1 MHIQQSLRI
10 DVSFLEDRYR
20 GGHIGEYKG
29 SFQLCKKNKK
39 KGYRTFFTYRRVLR
53 SVDNERRIWE
63 PERSLYVH
71 ITNNISKK
79 MYQAHNIWDPVHQK
93 EDVSKPFV

>member
-29 SFQLCKKNKK
+29 SFQLCKKKKK